1 MMTISKVLGEW
12 ILKARRRARNMEETQ
27 GDDE

>member
-12 ILKARRRARNMEETQ
+12 ILKAIRRAPNMEETQ
-27 GDDE
+27 EDDE